1 MEPEELMELHEKVER
16 DVERKIGVTMAV
28 LAALLAVVTLMG
40 HRLHTE
46 EVVLQTKTAD
56 GWAYYQAK
64 NTRAQM
70 YATDAQLAALQ
81 GTASAEVVAQWNTRA
96 DKERRDADEIRR
108 QNEDLDRETQ
118 MAARQ
123 ATLFDGSE
131 VFLEVALVLC
141 SVALL
146 TGALRF
152 WYLSFAGTIIAVVVG
167 AYAAIAMFRG

>member
-1 MEPEELMELHEKVER
+1 MEAEELMELHEKVER
-16 DVERKIGVTMAV
+16 TTERKIGVTMAV

-40 HRLHTE
+40 HRLHTD

-70 YATDAQLAALQ
+70 YAADAALALLQ
-81 GTASAEVVAQWNTRA
+81 GAPADTVASSWTARA
-96 DKERRDADEIRR
+96 DKERHDADDIRKD
-108 QNEDLDRETQ
+108 NEKLDRETQ
-118 MAARQ
+118 QAATQ
-123 ATLFDGSE
+123 ATLFDAGE

-146 TGALRF
+146 TGTLRF
-152 WYLSFAGTIIAVVVG
+152 WYVSFVGTAIAIIVAG
-167 AYAAIAMFRG
+167 YAALSMIRG

>member
-1 MEPEELMELHEKVER
+1 MEPEELMELHERVER

-81 GTASAEVVAQWNTRA
+81 GSASAAVAAQWNTRA
-96 DKERRDADEIRR
+96 DKERRDADDIRR
-108 QNEDLDRETQ
+108 QNEELDRETQ
-118 MAARQ
+118 MSARR
-123 ATLFDGSE
+123 ATLFDASE

-152 WYLSFAGTIIAVVVG
+152 WYVSFVGTAIAVAVG
-167 AYAAIAMFRG
+167 GYAALTMFRG

>member
-1 MEPEELMELHEKVER
+1 MEAEELMELHEKVER
-16 DVERKIGVTMAV
+16 AVERKIGVTMAV

-70 YATDAQLAALQ
+70 YAADADLAALQ
-81 GTASAEVVAQWNTRA
+81 GGGSATVVAGWKARA
-96 DKERRDADEIRR
+96 DKERKDADDIRKE
-108 QNEDLDRETQ
+108 NEALDRDTQ
-118 MAARQ
+118 RAARQ
-123 ATLFDGSE
+123 ATLFDAGE

-146 TGALRF
+146 TGVLRF
-152 WYLSFAGTIIAVVVG
+152 WYISFVGTAIAIAVAG
-167 AYAAIAMFRG
+167 YAWFSML